1 MENISHDQLFKQL
14 LGEFFPEFIDLFF
27 PQVSAYL
34 DRQSL
39 EFLPLALFAEPT
51 AGKTFETDLVVKARF
66 RNQES
71 CFIVHVEHQGRFT
84 ADFDRRMF
92 NYFSLLHRDYGL
104 PVYPIVLFSH
114 RSPRSPGDRAYR
126 VEFPDWEVLRFNY
139 RVIRLNHLKWQ
150 EFVGQPN
157 PVASALMAK
166 MKIQRQER
174 PDAKLACLRMLAQL
188 SLNPVQTM
196 MLSGFIDTYLRLGA
210 AENQILMEQLDRI
223 EPREKEGVMQIVT
236 SWMEQGLEQGLEQA
250 RSELLAIALDLLPD
264 RIGPLAPALEQAV
277 VRLSRERL
285 GQLIKALMRFTSPA
299 DLQAWL
305 DSVPE

>member
-1 MENISHDQLFKQL
+1 MSQISHDQLFKQL
-14 LGEFFPEFIDLFF
+14 LSEFFPEFIDLFF

-51 AGKTFETDLVVKARF
+51 QGDTFETDLVVKAQF
-66 RNQES
+66 RNEEA

-92 NYFSLLHRDYGL
+92 NYFSLLHRDHGL

-114 RSPRSPGDRAYR
+114 RSPRQPGDRAYR

-150 EFVGQPN
+150 AFVEQPN

-166 MKIQRQER
+166 MKIQQQER
-174 PDAKLACLRMLAQL
+174 PEAKLACLRMLAQL
-188 SLNPVQTM
+188 PLTPVQTM
-196 MLSGFIDTYLRLGA
+196 MLSGFIDTYLRLGP

-250 RSELLAIALDLLPD
+250 RSEMLALVLDVLPD
-264 RIGPLAPALEQAV
+264 RVGPLSPELEQAV
-277 VRLSRERL
+277 MQLSRGQL
-285 GQLIKALMRFTSPA
+285 GRLIKALMRFTAPG

-305 DSVPE
+305 ESDCE